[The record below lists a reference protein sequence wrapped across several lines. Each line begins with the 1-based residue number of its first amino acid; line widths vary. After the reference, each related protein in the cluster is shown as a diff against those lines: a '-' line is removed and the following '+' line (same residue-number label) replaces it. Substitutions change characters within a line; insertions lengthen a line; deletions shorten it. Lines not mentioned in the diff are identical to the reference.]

1 MRADAT
7 KSCFQHR
14 DPRLKRGATVGER
27 SFERSPLRR
36 LEPAP
41 SIGRPS
47 AEGMDKAALERHG
60 RIPFEQRRII
70 ER

>member
-1 MRADAT
+1 MRAVAT

-27 SFERSPLRR
+27 SFERSPLCR

-41 SIGRPS
+41 SIGGPS
-47 AEGMDKAALERHG
+47 VERMDKAALECHG
-60 RIPFEQRRII
+60 GISLEQRRII